1 MKNGMQNLR
10 FENPEWLLLLPLLP
24 LLLYF
29 YILRGRRRQ
38 GSVQFSDLKT
48 LRELGPTL
56 WTRLRHILI
65 AFKIV
70 GLACLVMA
78 MARPQAGREKRELS
92 AEGIDIMLTLDVSSS
107 MELNDLDGGERS
119 RLQVAKEVV
128 ADFIKGRHSDR
139 IGMVV
144 FAGESFTQC
153 PLTLDYDVLHS
164 FLAGVQI
171 ADESWDGTAIG
182 MALINAS
189 NRLREAEGRS
199 QVIILLTDGVNNAG
213 EIEPLTAADVARAV
227 GIRIYAIGVGSDGSI
242 RRPVRGIFGT
252 RYQTVQV
259 EIDEET
265 LREVASRTGGQY
277 YRATS
282 EEKLEEIYREIGELE
297 ATEIKSEVHVDY
309 SERYAYFLWPGLVLL
324 LFEIL
329 LANTRFRRL
338 P

>member
-1 MKNGMQNLR
+1 MHNLR
-10 FENPEWLLLLPLLP
+10 FENPEWLLLLLLLP
-24 LLLYF
+24 LLAYF
-29 YILRGRRRQ
+29 YIIRGRQRQ
-38 GSVQFSDLKT
+38 GSVQYSDLAS
-48 LRELGPTL
+48 LRSAGTSI
-56 WTRLRHILI
+56 WTRLRHLLI
-65 AFKIV
+65 AFKLL
-70 GLACLVMA
+70 GLALLVMA

-107 MELNDLDGGERS
+107 MELNDLDNGERS
-119 RLQVAKEVV
+119 RLEVAKEVV
-128 ADFIKGRHSDR
+128 ADFVAGRNSDR

-164 FLAGVQI
+164 FMRGIQI
-171 ADESWDGTAIG
+171 ADQSWDGTAIG
-182 MALINAS
+182 MALINAT
-189 NRLREAEGRS
+189 NRLRASEGRS

-213 EIEPLTAADVARAV
+213 EIEPLTAADVAQAV
-227 GIRIYAIGVGSDGSI
+227 GIRVYTIGVGSDGSI
-242 RRPVRGIFGT
+242 RRPVQGIFGT

-265 LREVASRTGGQY
+265 LREVAQRTGGQY

-297 ATEIKSEVHVDY
+297 ATEITSEVHVEY
-309 SERYAYFLWPGLVLL
+309 SERYVYFLWTGLALL
-324 LFEIL
+324 LAEMA